1 MTHAECVDEA
11 LERDLAPRRD
21 RMEQIA
27 DRQRADSSLLL
38 ALVFR
43 IARFEREDVGW
54 LRYPPLLEEQRD
66 LLLSQ
71 PLDVEGPA
79 GDEMLQM
86 FDFLRRAS
94 ELAGAARDRPLLAG
108 GGRIAPDRSVKRTR
122 AAVRKLVGLRRFR
135 ALFRHHAQHLRDDAA
150 GTLDRHR
157 VTDAHAEPFDLVGIV
172 QRRVG
177 HHDAAHG
184 HGLETRNGRECAGAA
199 DMDIDRPDHGRCLLG
214 WKLVR
219 NRPTRIA
226 RDEPEPLLPA
236 EAVRLLYHA

>member
-27 DRQRADSSLLL
+27 DRQCTESFLLL
-38 ALVFR
+38 ELDFR

-54 LRYPPLLEEQRD
+54 LRYPTLLEEQRD

-94 ELAGAARDRPLLAG
+94 ELAG
-108 GGRIAPDRSVKRTR
+108 GGRIAHDRSVKRTR

-135 ALFRHHAQHLRDDAA
+135 ALFRHHAQHLRDDVA
-150 GTLDRHR
+150 GTLDR
-157 VTDAHAEPFDLVGIV
+157 
-172 QRRVG
+172 
-177 HHDAAHG
+177 
-184 HGLETRNGRECAGAA
+184 
-199 DMDIDRPDHGRCLLG
+199 
-214 WKLVR
+214 
-219 NRPTRIA
+219 
-226 RDEPEPLLPA
+226 
-236 EAVRLLYHA
+236 